1 MNDKVSEFKIAM
13 IAPSRIGKTSLVTA
27 VLQDTKELLSG
38 TPLSIRPADAKT
50 SARINQH
57 ANQLRGSLREREFD
71 AGAMSGTEASFE
83 FNLSLNSPGQ
93 EENGL
98 NLKFLDFPGGW
109 LPNLLHEEGSEEQRK
124 CAEFVRQAS
133 VLLLVVDASLIMEAS
148 SSREKRAIDSILN
161 IAETEQIVEE
171 WAKARHE
178 LPTEPA
184 LVIICPVKCE
194 SYFKDNGVGCD
205 KSEELYQKIWQLY
218 EDLVNTI
225 IDEDPGEIGI
235 LYMPVDTVG
244 CVKFSHADWADL
256 DTRKPLFRPS
266 FCVPGS
272 GKQKVLGAND
282 IMLAVAKQIMHCE
295 EKRRLKIVANSKK
308 AAEEA
313 IERKENMGF
322 WESIASIFVE
332 TESEKAA
339 RVACENAD
347 IAIKNAT
354 TTAELMQALADKQF
368 GRRVKVIIT
377 SEAT

>member
-1 MNDKVSEFKIAM
+1 MNDKASEFKIAM

-98 NLKFLDFPGGW
+98 NLKLLDFPGGW
-109 LPNLLHEEGSEEQRK
+109 LPNLLHGEGSEEQRK
-124 CAEFVRQAS
+124 CAAFVRQAS

-161 IAETEQIVEE
+161 IAETEEIVEE
-171 WAKARHE
+171 WTKARHE
-178 LPTEPA
+178 VPTEPA

-194 SYFKDNGVGCD
+194 SYFADNGGSRD

-218 EDLVNTI
+218 GNLVDTI
-225 IDEDPGEIGI
+225 IAEDPGEIEI

-244 CVKFSHADWADL
+244 CVEFSHADWADL
-256 DTRKPLFRPS
+256 DTTMPLFRPS
-266 FCVPGS
+266 FCVRGLS
-272 GKQKVLGAND
+272 KQKVLGAND
-282 IMLAVAKQIMHCE
+282 ILLAVAKQIIHYQ
-295 EKRRLKIVANSKK
+295 EKHKRKMAEISAEK
-308 AAEEA
+308 AKEA
-313 IERKENMGF
+313 TQQAKNKGF
-322 WESIASIFVE
+322 WESIASIFVD
-332 TESEKAA
+332 TASDKAAKAA
-339 RVACENAD
+339 RENAD
-347 IAIKNAT
+347 LAIKNAT
-354 TTAELMQALADKQF
+354 STAELMQALANKKF
-368 GRRVKVIIT
+368 GSRVKVIST
-377 SEAT
+377 SEAN